1 MSHVVASIRPDDWN
15 FALFLHVLGAM
26 LLVGSVLAAVGALLT
41 PTVAGDPVTLRRF
54 AFRTLLFAGLPSYIL
69 MRIGAEW
76 IYSKEFGDLPD
87 DVDEPAWVGIGYIT
101 ADIGALLFLIALIC
115 ARDRLR
121 QVEELPREG
130 RRGHRRDRAD
140 RLARHRLGD
149 GREARLT

>member
-1 MSHVVASIRPDDWN
+1 MSHVVANIRPDDWN
-15 FALFLHVLGAM
+15 FALFIHVLGAM

-76 IYSKEFGDLPD
+76 LYSKEFGDLPD
-87 DVDEPAWVGIGYIT
+87 DVDEPAWVGVGYIT

-115 ARDRLR
+115 AAIR
-121 QVEELPREG
+121 PRVFF
-130 RRGHRRDRAD
+130 D
-140 RLARHRLGD
+140 LA
-149 GREARLT
+149 EAIPAQISAIRKRSAPMSAVM